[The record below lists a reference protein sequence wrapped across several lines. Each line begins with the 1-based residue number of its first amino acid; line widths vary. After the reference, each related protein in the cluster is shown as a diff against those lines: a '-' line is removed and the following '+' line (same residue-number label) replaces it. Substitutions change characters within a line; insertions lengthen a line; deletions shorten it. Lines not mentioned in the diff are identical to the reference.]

1 MIDAVTPIVLA
12 GAALLLVVALSCLVT
27 GVRMWAL
34 SRRHAHFWLV
44 AAGIMGIA
52 TLYRLTGLEYLI
64 ADTLRAAA
72 RADGVY
78 GVRRPVQ
85 AVLTSLIVLLAA
97 GAILIAIRRRQ
108 TLSGLVLPALALA
121 GYLLLCLLRIVS
133 LHFVD
138 AILYR
143 GPFHLNWLAEGGVLS
158 VLGTSAAIAWWQ
170 ARPGRRLRGDLRG
183 KRNVSDEDTL

>member
-1 MIDAVTPIVLA
+1 MINGVTPIVLA
-12 GAALLLVVALSCLVT
+12 GAALLLVVALSCLAA
-27 GVRMWAL
+27 GLRMRAV

-44 AAGIMGIA
+44 VAGIIGIA

-78 GVRRPVQ
+78 GARRPVQ
-85 AVLTSLIVLLAA
+85 AVLTSFIVLLAA
-97 GAILIAIRRRQ
+97 GAIVIAIRRRQ
-108 TLSGLVLPALALA
+108 ALSGLVLPTLALA
-121 GYLLLCLLRIVS
+121 GYLLLCLLRIIS

-143 GPFHLNWLAEGGVLS
+143 GPLHLNWLAEGGVLA

-170 ARPGRRLRGDLRG
+170 ARPGGRLRSVTGG
-183 KRNVSDEDTL
+183 KRRFADE